1 MDRPKC
7 KCGNYAAINYKK
19 NGKTYYRKK
28 CHRCIVAS
36 KKPTKKDWELAGY
49 IKENYC
55 EKCGFKA
62 KYIEQITV
70 VKTRGALPTYKSVCL
85 NCEVELNIIGGW
97 KAGDLTP
104 DF

>member
-1 MDRPKC
+1 MNRPLC
-7 KCGNYAAINYKK
+7 KCGNNREVNYKK

-28 CHRCIVAS
+28 CHRCNVAD

-49 IKENYC
+49 AKKNHC

-62 KYIEQITV
+62 RHPEQINV
-70 VKTRGALPTYKSVCL
+70 IKTIGALRSYRSVCL
-85 NCEVELNIIGGW
+85 NCDMDLSLSGGW
-97 KAGDLTP
+97 SAGDLTP